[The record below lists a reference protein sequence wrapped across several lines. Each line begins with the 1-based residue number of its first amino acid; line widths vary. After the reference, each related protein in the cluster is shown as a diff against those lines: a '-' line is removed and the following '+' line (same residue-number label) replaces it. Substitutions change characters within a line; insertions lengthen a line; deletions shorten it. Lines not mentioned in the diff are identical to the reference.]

1 MPGALGLPGTPGVGA
16 LLLIRFKAATA
27 DMPPFGAVDAADD
40 TLLPLTCSDGAL
52 LRRDSVLFSSFAGW
66 LFPANNLTA
75 HEDKELED
83 LRE

>member
-1 MPGALGLPGTPGVGA
+1 MTLVPGALGRPEVEV
-16 LLLIRFKAATA
+16 LLLIRFRAATA
-27 DMPPFGAVDAADD
+27 DMPPFGAGDAVDD
-40 TLLPLTCSDGAL
+40 TLLPLACSGGTL
-52 LRRDSVLFSSFAGW
+52 LRRGSALFSSFGGW